1 MPSDGDHTRRAV
13 LAAMGS
19 VAGTGTVAG
28 TALAENA
35 GGPRQTPSE
44 GSPNRNRGSRRQR
57 RSPTRASEDGV
68 VIEFETCQVAELR
81 GDDSSVERVTA
92 DFELYDVERDDYS
105 HHRLAATD
113 IPEFPVS
120 VDASN
125 VGHLLPEP
133 ENAIILGQVELY
145 DADNMPIV
153 TLSQPTQ
160 WRCRT
165 MLR

>member
-1 MPSDGDHTRRAV
+1 
-13 LAAMGS
+13 MGS
-19 VAGTGTVAG
+19 VAGTGTLAG

-35 GGPRQTPSE
+35 DSDGRTE
-44 GSPNRNRGSRRQR
+44 RRSRRR
-57 RSPTRASEDGV
+57 RSPTRTAENGV

-81 GDDSSVERVTA
+81 GNDDVVERVTA

-105 HHRLAATD
+105 HHRLSAED
-113 IPEFPVS
+113 IPEFPVTI
-120 VDASN
+120 DASE

-133 ENAIILGQVELY
+133 ENAIILGQIEVY
-145 DADNMPIV
+145 DDGYAPMA
-153 TLSQPTQ
+153 TLTQPSQ